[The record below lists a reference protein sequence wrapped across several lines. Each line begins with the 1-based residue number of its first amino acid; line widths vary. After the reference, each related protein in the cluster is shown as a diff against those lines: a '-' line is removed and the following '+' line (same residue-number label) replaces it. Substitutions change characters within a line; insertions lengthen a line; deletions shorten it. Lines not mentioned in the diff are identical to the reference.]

1 MTEFLNIDDL
11 IKTYKQRVKKA
22 EKLKTTD
29 NKHYVEKRSVLHW
42 LYVLKAYINPSY
54 ALAKVQTNTA
64 NDNIYNDI
72 LLDSI
77 GRAIGVS
84 LDEWQREYIITG
96 KKRMNRETMAIV
108 IRQLLDNTAEPMDL
122 TTLEAIQKYCDI
134 DLRSDQKDC
143 FADVIL
149 TLHNRLENAGIPVR
163 QVKTSFNRCK

>member
-1 MTEFLNIDDL
+1 MTEFLSIDDL
-11 IKTYKQRVKKA
+11 INSYKQRVKKA
-22 EKLKTTD
+22 EKLNTTD

-54 ALAKVQTNTA
+54 ALAQVQSNID
-64 NDNIYNDI
+64 NNIYNDI

-108 IRQLLDNTAEPMDL
+108 IRQLLDNTAEP
-122 TTLEAIQKYCDI
+122 I
-134 DLRSDQKDC
+134 DLKSDQKDC

-163 QVKTSFNRCK
+163 QVKTSFNRCGN